1 MANETRKIRRAG
13 GRDQTSGKSKKA
25 QLKKPLALQPGDV
38 PDPLGPAQLRATFLR
53 VGLIVGALWLVGALV
68 AGVSTSS
75 TVITVALAVPGVL
88 TVVILGVL
96 VWTLRQA
103 KKARGVASILQGV
116 ESAEDRKAALEKL
129 EAGFK
134 KNDPAKVFAKAQLEM
149 QEDPRKALATLEQLD
164 LSKVM
169 APVADEARTQRAM
182 LHLMLGEV
190 SLARQLAD
198 NVDLK
203 RQQDPR
209 SRAMMAAWQVRPPS
223 SVTTA
228 PAFLRA
234 ETMSGVVIL
243 ATMMSPSATLEMS
256 AVPGM
261 KTTLPTADPGEA
273 ARPRQRSFLPC
284 ATLPDKSECVFSVVC
299 FSFCV
304 MLSVPFR
311 YPCGQTIV
319 RRRED
324 SRRRV
329 HCCCYTSLPIAACAA
344 EIRATGTLNG
354 EQLT

>member
-13 GRDQTSGKSKKA
+13 GRDQTSDKSKKA

-209 SRAMMAAWQVRPPS
+209 SRAMMAAIVSEAWARSGQAKKAIETLDVFDLTDAQLEPLRPQIYRSYAYAYAHTNRLKDLRRALRRMLDIDVRLLGG
-223 SVTTA
+223 
-228 PAFLRA
+228 FLMKKTHPLLQKEARRLV
-234 ETMSGVVIL
+234 EQSG
-243 ATMMSPSATLEMS
+243 
-256 AVPGM
+256 AVPRQIHVQ
-261 KTTLPTADPGEA
+261 
-273 ARPRQRSFLPC
+273 RPR
-284 ATLPDKSECVFSVVC
+284 
-299 FSFCV
+299 
-304 MLSVPFR
+304 
-311 YPCGQTIV
+311 G
-319 RRRED
+319 
-324 SRRRV
+324 
-329 HCCCYTSLPIAACAA
+329 
-344 EIRATGTLNG
+344 
-354 EQLT
+354 